1 MKTFH
6 DFLTEQDAPKA
17 GTPSL
22 DQQQQQGQQQQ
33 LPSIFQN
40 LPDRFN
46 RQQIA
51 QKFYEA
57 YVQAK
62 EATANFKFLG
72 MEIYKKNYID
82 PTNAQQVANMLQQP
96 EAIIEK
102 TYQYLGK
109 LGITR

>member
-6 DFLTEQDAPKA
+6 DFLTEQDAPKP
-17 GTPSL
+17 GIPSS
-22 DQQQQQGQQQQ
+22 DQ
-33 LPSIFQN
+33 LPAIFQN